1 MRLVK
6 QQLAN
11 LTKSQTSAEAA
22 PEDKQG
28 KKLKSS
34 TKIQKR
40 KKGNVSKKKKVKKTA
55 VSEVELTDEQV
66 IKRNLAYYKR
76 TATSNKSSAL
86 MVQVQFFVHSVYK
99 ESQGNAVHMP

>member
-1 MRLVK
+1 MK

-55 VSEVELTDEQV
+55 VSEVELTEQV
-66 IKRNLAYYKR
+66 IKRNLAYYER

-99 ESQGNAVHMP
+99 ESQGNAVHMPW